1 MAPIDWAIVTLL
13 LFSTVAALLRGFLL
27 EIFSLAGLI
36 VGAFVAGWQYDNFSP
51 LLLHVGL
58 GKNAADAVAFLLIA
72 FGVAILATLLGWL
85 LRGVIRGV
93 GLGWV
98 DRLLGAAFG
107 FLRGAVVVVIAAMV
121 TTAFFP
127 HRVWMQNSRLLP
139 YLIQASNP
147 VEQLFPA
154 TLRDKLNAGR
164 VWIDPAYKPAR

>member
-85 LRGVIRGV
+85 LRWGFRCIAPR
-93 GLGWV
+93 
-98 DRLLGAAFG
+98 RAA
-107 FLRGAVVVVIAAMV
+107 R
-121 TTAFFP
+121 
-127 HRVWMQNSRLLP
+127 
-139 YLIQASNP
+139 ASN
-147 VEQLFPA
+147 V
-154 TLRDKLNAGR
+154 
-164 VWIDPAYKPAR
+164 